1 MGQGRT
7 YLIAG
12 NWKMNLA
19 LEASERLAGKLDK
32 RVGRQQSVEVMVAPS
47 YIALARVSNIL
58 RWSKIGVAAQDMSES
73 ESGAFTGDITAE
85 MLLTVGCAGV
95 ILGHS
100 ERRAIH
106 SESDEL
112 IGKKLERALS
122 AGLVPIVC
130 VGETASERE
139 AGDTFDVLTRQ
150 LAGAFPES
158 VAKKIA
164 SGKGFVLAYEP
175 VWAIGTGKVATPEI
189 AQEAHAFIRAKLADQ
204 LGASLADQTRILY
217 GGSVKP
223 DNAAELLEQ
232 GDIDGALVGGA
243 SLKAD
248 EFVKIIQAAPGFRVD
263 EAQTGETIVSKA

>member
-19 LEASERLAGKLDK
+19 LEASERLAEKLDK
-32 RVGRQQSVEVMVAPS
+32 RVGRQESVEVMVAPS
-47 YIALARVSNIL
+47 YIALARIANIL

-73 ESGAFTGDITAE
+73 ESGAYTGDISGE
-85 MLLTVGCAGV
+85 MILTVGCAGV

-100 ERRAIH
+100 ERRAVH

-112 IGKKLERALS
+112 IGRKLERALS
-122 AGLVPIVC
+122 AGLFPILC

-139 AGDTFDVLTRQ
+139 SGDTFDVLTRQ
-150 LAGAFPES
+150 LAGAFPDTVTEA
-158 VAKKIA
+158 VTAGKKLA
-164 SGKGFVLAYEP
+164 LAYEP

-204 LGASLADQTRILY
+204 FGAALADEMRILY

-223 DNAAELLEQ
+223 DNAAELMAQ
-232 GDIDGALVGGA
+232 DDIDGALVGGA
-243 SLKAD
+243 SLKVED
-248 EFVKIIQAAPGFRVD
+248 FCKIIQAVPGFQP
-263 EAQTGETIVSKA
+263 E